1 MADRLHSRFEWADW
15 RCRLEVVAAASATA
29 EPGEQAVLLREFHD
43 LIAHMPERL
52 LLDGVA
58 LPGAIA
64 WERLLDCHAYET
76 AALAFVGPRT
86 GCMISRGAEGFNLAS
101 IALPG
106 RGLEVSAN
114 GATLAL
120 AVLSALA
127 GAIGALTAVGAMPAK
142 DRMHGSRLLH

>member
-15 RCRLEVVAAASATA
+15 RCRLEDFAGASATA
-29 EPGEQAVLLREFHD
+29 EPGEQAFQLRDFHD
-43 LIAHMPERL
+43 LIANMPERM
-52 LLDGVA
+52 LLDGVT
-58 LPGAIA
+58 LPGRAV
-64 WERLLDCHAYET
+64 WEPLLACGAFET

-106 RGLEVSAN
+106 HGTDVSAN
-114 GATLAL
+114 GATIAL

-127 GAIGALTAVGAMPAK
+127 GAIGALTLGGPIPAK
-142 DRMHGSRLLH
+142 KLTHGSRLLH